1 MYMVG
6 ILLIISYIIVLACP
20 VVYFIFHD
28 YKKTFRTQVEAN
40 LRKTL
45 LNQADKNKVTDLY
58 IRKNHL
64 FLKNLSNISLVFGIL
79 LGVSIAIYIGYIP
92 KNPFGTALIST
103 LVIMVTL
110 MLATLSYC
118 LADEFLYNKSISINC
133 TTEEILSFYFN
144 KKYPENSAI
153 LIPIYNHII
162 IDKNRTKFEANPIK
176 PYTYYRANQN
186 LTRFGDSLLLFTK
199 AFDKAMQEDA
209 STKVFNSEILTAEN
223 IDTLSKFM
231 VILDEPDLLKQVI
244 SEDGNEYA
252 IAFNDVFEKMVNDL
266 MEKVDSIQKV
276 GLTITEANILMNKKT
291 SEEKSR
297 ERLALLVKQN
307 FNIIK

>member
-1 MYMVG
+1 M
-6 ILLIISYIIVLACP
+6 LLISSYIIVLSCP
-20 VVYFIFHD
+20 IVYFIFRD
-28 YKKTFRTQVEAN
+28 YEKIFRTQVEAN

-45 LNQADKNKVTDLY
+45 LTQSDENKIADLY
-58 IRKNHL
+58 IRKKHL
-64 FLKNLSNISLVFGIL
+64 FLKNLSNLSLIVGIV
-79 LGVSIAIYIGYIP
+79 LGVSNAIYIGYIP
-92 KNPFGTALIST
+92 KDLLGTT
-103 LVIMVTL
+103 L
-110 MLATLSYC
+110 LATLVVIITLMFVSLSYC
-118 LADEFLYNKSISINC
+118 VADEFLYNKSIAINC

-162 IDKNRTKFEANPIK
+162 IDKNRAKFESQTIE

-199 AFDKAMQEDA
+199 VFDKAMQEDD

-223 IDTLSKFM
+223 IDTLSKLM
-231 VILDEPDLLKQVI
+231 VILDENDLLTQVV

-276 GLTITEANILMNKKT
+276 GLTITEANILMAKKT
-291 SEEKSR
+291 EEEKSR

-307 FNIIK
+307 FNVIEK